1 MEISLLKMSFITGQL
16 LLSFLRFFFFF
27 PEAYLKILTPERHI
41 LGWHILFEFL
51 SVAQLVKN
59 LPAMQETQVWS
70 LGVEDPLEKGM
81 ATHSSILAWR
91 IPGME
96 EPRGLPSV
104 GSHRVGH
111 DWSSLAAAADIE
123 SPEYSGA
130 ISAHS
135 EIQLIYQICEIAFK
149 HCDWNEGDSS
159 NLSIF
164 PSSSAT
170 RFNLETEWKN
180 NYPRLRELDRVI
192 FVWLMDLVCI

>member
-1 MEISLLKMSFITGQL
+1 MQI
-16 LLSFLRFFFFF
+16 LRYWDGEGHGK
-27 PEAYLKILTPERHI
+27 PLQYSCLENPVDRGAWWTAVH
-41 LGWHILFEFL
+41 W
-51 SVAQLVKN
+51 VAQSRTWLKQ
-59 LPAMQETQVWS
+59 LSIMHALKRE
-70 LGVEDPLEKGM
+70 M

>member
-1 MEISLLKMSFITGQL
+1 MQI
-16 LLSFLRFFFFF
+16 LRYWDGEGHGK
-27 PEAYLKILTPERHI
+27 PLQYSCLENPVDRGAWWTAVH
-41 LGWHILFEFL
+41 W
-51 SVAQLVKN
+51 VAQSRTWLKQ
-59 LPAMQETQVWS
+59 LSIMHA
-70 LGVEDPLEKGM
+70 LEREM

-149 HCDWNEGDSS
+149 HCDGMKEIPQTWASFLLPQQHVLTLKLSGRITILACE
-159 NLSIF
+159 NL
-164 PSSSAT
+164 T
-170 RFNLETEWKN
+170 G
-180 NYPRLRELDRVI
+180 
-192 FVWLMDLVCI
+192 